1 MTDRD
6 VVVGP
11 ERVLDA
17 LDDEAIREYL
27 DGN

>member
-11 ERVLDA
+11 ERVPDA
-17 LDDEAIREYL
+17 MDDETIHEHVES
-27 DGN
+27 G